1 MTGFVERARTVVG
14 EIPAALERVRP
25 EGVVALIGA
34 LLAARSVTVVGV
46 GGEGL
51 VARALRMRLMHAGAD
66 AHRVWH
72 DATPG
77 IGPADL
83 LLAVS
88 GSGEIG
94 HVNHVARRAQD
105 RGARLAVVPADHPGP
120 TAPRAHAVLATPAVA
135 VGSAADAV
143 ASVQPMDTL
152 FEQVALITFDVLVL
166 ELVDRPG
173 ISLDGPPRR
182 HRNLQRAPQTGV
194 RDAPM
199 SGCARSRDR
208 WPS

>member
-1 MTGFVERARTVVG
+1 VTGFVERARTVAG

-105 RGARLAVVPADHPGP
+105 RGARLAVVPAD
-120 TAPRAHAVLATPAVA
+120 
-135 VGSAADAV
+135 
-143 ASVQPMDTL
+143 
-152 FEQVALITFDVLVL
+152 
-166 ELVDRPG
+166 RPG

-199 SGCARSRDR
+199 SGRARSRDR
-208 WPS
+208 WTS